1 MILDHR
7 FGRLRF
13 RDLEFL
19 VTLARAGS
27 LRRAAQ
33 ELGVSQ
39 PALSKI
45 LREIEDGFGVALYER
60 GSGGLVATA
69 AGTRLISAAQ
79 VMLAELTNARTAARA
94 DLDPPLRV
102 GATSVV
108 ALVLLPR
115 WLKAL
120 GTPPTIITEGA
131 VPGLLDGLD
140 RGELDAVVTMYPL
153 PNQPPGPFSHLHLFH
168 DDLLVVSGH
177 GQVVPDTWAGL
188 AGCDWVLPR
197 PPSLIGGAIETC
209 FRAEGLVPPVP
220 KVMSVHPATNMMLVA
235 DGLGIGAMLRSLY
248 EGMGMAARLQEIPV
262 DPRPEVPPV
271 CLVYRKAQD
280 GQPRMLALIAAMKRV
295 MAGAGAP
302 LPPVRPDA
310 GSTAVR

>member
-19 VTLARAGS
+19 VTLARTGS

-39 PALSKI
+39 PALSKT
-45 LREIEDGFGVALYER
+45 LREIEDGFGVMLYAR
-60 GSGGLVATA
+60 GSGGLEPTA
-69 AGTRLISAAQ
+69 AGTRLVSAAQ
-79 VMLAELTNARTAARA
+79 VMLAELTHARTAARA
-94 DLDPPLRV
+94 TLDPPLRV

-120 GTPPTIITEGA
+120 GDWPASITEGA
-131 VPGLLDGLD
+131 VPGLLDALD
-140 RGELDAVVTMYPL
+140 CGDLDVVVAMYPL
-153 PNQPPGPFSHLHLFH
+153 PNRPPAPFSHLRLFR
-168 DDLLVVSGH
+168 DDLMVVARR
-177 GQVVPDTWAGL
+177 GQTVPHFWADL
-188 AGCDWVLPR
+188 ADCAWVLPR
-197 PPSLIGGAIETC
+197 PPSLIGSAIETR
-209 FRAEGLVPPVP
+209 FLAEGLVPPVP

-235 DGLGIGAMLRSLY
+235 EGHGVGAMLRSLY
-248 EGMGMAARLQEIPV
+248 DGAGMAARLQEIPV
-262 DPRPEVPPV
+262 VPRPEVPPV
-271 CLVYRKAQD
+271 CLVYRKAQE

-295 MAGAGAP
+295 MAQDAAAGGLMP
-302 LPPVRPDA
+302 
-310 GSTAVR
+310 G